1 MTQCEQV
8 LDYIKQ
14 NGSIDAWRA
23 MNDLRIMRLASRIH
37 DLKEAGVP
45 IVGIM
50 QSRVAYDGSIVRWK
64 EYYIDTN
71 TRRTVGA

>member
-1 MTQCEQV
+1 
-8 LDYIKQ
+8 
-14 NGSIDAWRA
+14 

-71 TRRTVGA
+71 TRRAVGA